1 MADINQLLNNA
12 LNMGNMGS
20 PTDTKKQEVAS
31 AADQKKA
38 AFGGTPDFY
47 QMAAANGGDAG
58 LASAGQL
65 ETDLR
70 TLNQGQLWAKYG
82 EATPELLRQMA
93 GGQQAFSADQGHTRT
108 GAEAF
113 GDSVSGVASGFV
125 GGLGSIAALGVGLV
139 DDEAGAAMAEG
150 LNKLNQVVQGSQS
163 GAVNAARRVQAARS
177 RNTSRDNELK
187 HAQDIANGDSEVF
200 AGLKQFG
207 RDFVDTLG
215 NSTDPTFLAQ
225 GTAEAVGSLLAGSP
239 VAAGLRKIGTAVMG
253 GAARQRAVTL
263 AAELDR
269 ATGVAST
276 ARASDVVRRAGGA
289 SAWPLATA
297 ALEGGGAYTGAVN
310 EVMGMTHEQLEA
322 GSQEYRD
329 ALTVLLGQGVPF
341 IEAQEQAKITVA
353 NQAGKQAAAIQAPI
367 AGVTGLLTRSLEK
380 PFNVPSLGSAA
391 RTALVNEPFEEAIQ
405 SSTGQLAQNIGV
417 QNNADQSLNLA
428 KGVGEQGAQGALF
441 GMTSAGAVQGPA
453 AAPQAVAMGGRALY
467 LGTRS
472 LVSSA
477 ANAAKPLTQ
486 AIMERGDRILRQHE
500 KASPVSEEAVI
511 TAASGLNANADAA
524 ANVMAEALN
533 TAAIDEAV
541 KTEGN
546 EYISSLVRVMRFD
559 LQEME
564 GATDSMKRAV
574 EGATSRAEAIA
585 KMAREVNKA
594 TTDQDV
600 LNNAAVLWML
610 MEPVRSFQE
619 ADPVAFNSLPK
630 DSPALEPL
638 RQYNWVVN
646 NIENNPTVQR
656 ALRAVSAMLS
666 KDQVAQNIRPVTE
679 ESLSTPQGQQ
689 NVQNAIAVASL
700 HPDKGNLDANEQILT
715 HAAQGRLNLSPMQ
728 LKTLKASVNL
738 LRARAKM
745 EEQIAASGIRRAKD
759 VVSSQIVSGN
769 DPLRADAKSAL
780 QHTQHILSAMRGQN
794 TELAIGRLE
803 DFGKFVQHMQNK
815 VGALN
820 THFSNGNPNADGVQ
834 YQQLQP
840 GSRAFKLSKDGMYV
854 NMNKGSSIDQA
865 QSVALEAEILAD
877 VYNGLVET
885 FPELG
890 LPVIP
895 ATKLD
900 ASLVGNAEDIAAGF
914 RAARQTVKAAAPA
927 RSTPKQDD
935 KIKNAGGFVIPE
947 ATLFKDGDGGQSPW
961 LMKDGTVIGTGQ
973 DHISFADAML
983 PNGAVAYD
991 DFMRATGAIRAAFF
1005 VDAEEGYVAMLHT
1018 HVGQRL
1024 SAEQLAFMDRLNKA
1038 RDGKLTIMHGQAD
1051 GLVNPTYMPVTLA
1064 DLKSL
1069 PATKTT
1075 TAQDKAQAPAEAAPS
1090 NGEAPATQPEENQDG
1105 NERPVVPAR
1114 TVRVGDR
1121 SQEVSEASQK
1131 AEPADAG
1138 TSVDSAGTLEDGGTS
1153 TPEPVASV
1161 RDAVPDAVGDSKQTA
1176 PMTPLAALYQ
1186 GKKNFVQTS
1195 FSYPETPIS
1204 RLVAEDSP
1212 IVSVRRALSSEL
1224 RLTAFLS
1231 GSTKRNTLDAQ
1242 TASAYQRLLTDTL
1255 EPVYD
1260 AVHANLASFLA
1271 SSYSSKIPD
1280 TMQDIFLNDKQVPM
1294 QDGGVLSGAD
1304 MNRLARAKVLNLV
1317 QEDGNGGLVYQPQML
1332 EQAALAAMQWLL
1344 SADSFTSVMDESDVA
1359 DMTGLPELTLQRNPE
1374 LIEDLTQGISLAQA
1388 KRSLSDKIRKYWGLV
1403 ADKNADLAYTDGIPE
1418 AMAAEMLRAMDDAG
1432 LIELN
1437 TIKLTPTEHGVD
1449 APKDFIR
1456 VIPQEL
1462 ADAEVLANFKDAIE
1476 VASLV
1481 EPEHTNY
1488 VGDEVPP
1495 VAQRQMNNPG
1505 VANTTNQ
1512 KDALTKE
1519 QQTPFYVN
1527 PMMVGL
1533 YTSIGRDGLLS
1544 LFGET
1549 VSDPDVYNDNHL
1561 KTVEGRNTAV
1571 VAAFDHL
1578 LSVVA
1583 DVSNAAD
1590 TASTALD
1597 QMPVRFAYNMSRVG
1611 RMQML
1616 GRYSPQASKLM
1627 REAVLPTRS
1636 TLDLSNQ
1643 NSETFNAYGLALA
1656 QAVGIKVHNQPI
1668 EDSVREV
1675 MAMLNGPLSPAVEA
1689 LREWYSST
1697 DLSQPTELTAEVD
1710 PALLKAAFKA
1720 ADADLSFVG
1729 LHAVMDYA
1737 RFLATDDVS
1746 AYETS
1751 LYLEADG
1758 VTNGPI
1764 NAMALMSIGNFT
1776 PAWVANMSKGGLA
1789 FGSSTTMA
1797 DIRRSDS
1804 KDLYQASTDAAR
1816 ARLSELRDT
1825 LGQDGSVQMDH
1836 LLDLMSLF
1844 NKDVLFDPNTKW
1856 EDGSLELK
1864 RGVAKNPLTITIYG
1878 SGERGIAGKLTS
1890 SLVSEI
1896 YARMS
1901 TLLQATKADPQISP
1915 AQAMFPNDPNA
1926 DEKLK
1931 RFSAAV
1937 TSLTTFV
1944 PKRQKGV
1951 LVFDRVH
1958 QPSRNFVP
1966 KTFGFTVSEL
1976 EAMEANMLEL
1986 FVKPMRQGI
1995 ADTVGEPL
2003 MKAVGVLRDAAQVQS
2018 IFLQKMYID
2027 AVDAALAEKEANDP
2041 NWRRGDFLSENDLK
2055 KISDELRSI
2064 SPLVQTGD
2072 QTFLISGQESFE
2084 LEGRDLQYSRA
2095 LNGRLRTDPAIYAPA
2110 QAGVRAIPMM
2120 TIGMGDGMMMQLL
2133 AQQGL
2138 EGTLKIFDGMNMPLN
2153 KIKDYSAQANA
2164 AVYESWKGNPHA
2176 EMLKTFDKFMGSIK
2190 ESSITEPMMPA
2201 LVQTLFSGAERQAF
2215 RQADVSPTPAQIM
2228 ERIKALRGNLEWS
2241 AKSIDARH
2249 AAIESLPVSVDQ
2261 MAAAAQ
2267 PFTNGRQAT
2276 GRMTIEQATAAL
2288 NAAYQAA
2295 MNGGAVP
2302 AAAPLPA
2309 VTPVAKKIENAIDQ
2323 VGRVSST
2330 GVRVLSPTAIENL
2343 ARTAM
2348 TEAQKEVFGEIRR
2361 SMAAQ
2366 GYKVVAGTPEQ
2377 LDAYI
2382 AANGLAARPTQKVHG
2397 WINVGDKT
2405 IFMVNPTTE
2414 TLVHELVHAAS
2425 YETILAHYRGDDLGA
2440 NQKEVADAV
2449 ERLELLM
2456 EEFLEQHASD
2466 MPPPLRAAFDSAN
2479 AAILSSNLESDQ
2491 AVAQAKALNEF
2502 MAWALTNEQLTK
2514 DLKQKK
2520 APAIVVL
2527 AKKALAAIKKLIWG
2541 RKVAPKVADDFL
2553 SNLQFNAG
2561 IIFRTQ
2567 PTIGAVVRDGEL
2579 FHSTAYGNSDRL
2591 TAVRQTFAQKIAD
2604 LLSSEKWQRGVK
2616 MRQVEVSEAVMDA
2629 VEVGLSFNAHGFP
2642 MTQQES
2648 STFRMILTALATEAD
2663 IDPNAMARAQELYT
2677 HVAKNLSVED
2687 FMADPDSL
2695 DPQMRYDAQ
2704 ERYSVIMGQYLTKKD
2719 AKGRSSLLPSFLAL
2733 ATVNDDFRAV
2743 LAKMKLPV
2751 SVKNKDGSLDAV
2763 LENVGTN
2770 VMDSLSRRLS
2780 GDAKSNSVRD
2790 SVDNLLEH
2798 IRKIAQDDQTF
2809 FDQYA
2814 SAAGGIVDRAN
2825 DIVTAGLEAA
2835 SSALLEKSKA
2845 AEKNASNALTRTVAR
2860 FGQLTAAV
2868 VSEKNGAVVA
2878 EGLMAATNASKVWE
2892 PVRTLIGDLVGR
2904 TESNANVYDMIKA
2917 VRSAVQQS
2925 RQQFRDGV
2933 PQIINEKFKKKVT
2946 PAQWT
2951 AMFNVLGKT
2960 DIAALRSTGMSHAD
2974 VANLIADQTAR
2985 DNLINTLENQIQTA
2999 DPQHWPV
3006 LSRKMKQLATFM
3018 NTGVPGVNLLRNAE
3032 AISRLLGEK
3041 KSSNFALPNAAT
3053 KAAIDKLI
3061 TVYALDSMSSA
3072 DRDVVSS
3079 LVQSEATGVNFVLD
3093 YLVGQRKEEVRKATG
3108 TAMLNAYKG
3117 YLPSEQEAGVSM
3129 QVASDADFGKLRE
3142 LGYVRVANYGGSSVE
3157 YGQSSKGY
3165 YLAPLSGRAVFNQG
3179 IMQNVRH
3186 TAGGVDATSG
3196 FTIGMTAGRVTSKQQ
3211 IARIMARMSQEKNT
3225 VETFLPV
3232 YDSTGEVIALER
3244 SVDPQVVSKLNKST
3258 DLAKMIGVWR
3268 GRQAEEAMSQVHNE
3282 KLIDNLK
3289 AMFDKDM
3296 QESSSNKAQYI
3307 NLLSPKTA
3315 KDNPVIAD
3323 AVSLFTN
3330 ETLAYIREK
3339 FGDEFWVRRDMVRD
3353 AIGERSASVGDM
3365 WNGVS
3370 NISKDNRDQIRRLM
3384 VGAFGVDAYRYA
3396 VTAERMLHNFMS
3408 DMRTIIV
3415 VKSVIVP
3422 AANFVA
3428 NIYQLIS
3435 RGVALG
3441 DIAKGMPAKL
3451 GEIDSY
3457 AKTRLRQIE
3466 VEAELRAATGNA
3478 VAERKLKTEL
3488 QSITDAHK
3496 RMSIWPLIEA
3506 GEFSSISDVGLQHED
3521 LELTSGKL
3529 SSYIEKQ
3536 VNKLPDS
3543 VKTAGRYALIT
3554 KDTALFRGLQK
3565 SVQYGDFIAK
3575 AVLYEHLTKKKGLSK
3590 AEALARITE
3599 EFVNYDRLPGRFRS
3613 YLENSGLLWFYN
3625 FKIRSTKVALST
3637 IRNNPA
3643 HALVAMT
3650 LPAPDFL
3657 GSIGSPISDNI
3668 VAKALS
3674 DTLGSSVGMDM
3685 AFRAPSLNPWMN
3697 LIH

>member
-12 LNMGNMGS
+12 LNMGNMVP

-38 AFGGTPDFY
+38 AFGGIPDFY
-47 QMAAANGGDAG
+47 QIAAANGGDAG
-58 LASAGQL
+58 LASAGEL

-108 GAEAF
+108 GGEAF

-150 LNKLNQVVQGSQS
+150 LNKMNQVVQGSQS

-177 RNTSRDNELK
+177 RNTSRDNELQY
-187 HAQDIANGDSEVF
+187 AQDIANGDNEII

-225 GTAEAVGSLLAGSP
+225 GTAEAVGSLLGGSP

-310 EVMGMTHEQLEA
+310 EVMGMTHAQLDA

-329 ALTVLLGQGVPF
+329 ALTVLLGQGVPVA
-341 IEAQEQAKITVA
+341 EAQEQAKIAVA

-380 PFNVPSLGSAA
+380 PFNVPSLGAAA

-417 QNNADQSLNLA
+417 QNNADQNLNLA

-453 AAPQAVAMGGRALY
+453 AGAQAVAKGGRALY
-467 LGTRS
+467 QGTRS

-486 AIMERGDRILRQHE
+486 ALMERGDRILRQHE

-511 TAASGLNANADAA
+511 TAASGLNANADTA

-546 EYISSLVRVMRFD
+546 EYISSLVQAMRFD
-559 LQEME
+559 PQEME
-564 GATDSMKRAV
+564 GASDSMKRAV

-854 NMNKGSSIDQA
+854 NTNKGSSIDQA
-865 QSVALEAEILAD
+865 QSIALEAEILAD

-890 LPVIP
+890 LPAIP

-914 RAARQTVKAAAPA
+914 RAARQAVKAAAPA
-927 RSTPKQDD
+927 T
-935 KIKNAGGFVIPE
+935 
-947 ATLFKDGDGGQSPW
+947 
-961 LMKDGTVIGTGQ
+961 
-973 DHISFADAML
+973 
-983 PNGAVAYD
+983 
-991 DFMRATGAIRAAFF
+991 
-1005 VDAEEGYVAMLHT
+1005 
-1018 HVGQRL
+1018 
-1024 SAEQLAFMDRLNKA
+1024 
-1038 RDGKLTIMHGQAD
+1038 
-1051 GLVNPTYMPVTLA
+1051 
-1064 DLKSL
+1064 
-1069 PATKTT
+1069 
-1075 TAQDKAQAPAEAAPS
+1075 APAPAPAPAPTPVA
-1090 NGEAPATQPEENQDG
+1090 EAPATQPEENQDG
-1105 NERPVVPAR
+1105 NERPVVSAR

-1121 SQEVSEASQK
+1121 SQEVPEASQK

-1138 TSVDSAGTLEDGGTS
+1138 TSVDSAGALEDGGTS
-1153 TPEPVASV
+1153 TTEPVASV

-1176 PMTPLAALYQ
+1176 PLTPLAALYQ
-1186 GKKNFVQTS
+1186 GKKNFVQSS

-1294 QDGGVLSGAD
+1294 KDGGVLSGAD

-1332 EQAALAAMQWLL
+1332 EQAALASMQWLL
-1344 SADSFTSVMDESDVA
+1344 SADSFTSVMDEADVA

-1374 LIEDLTQGISLAQA
+1374 LIEELTQGMSLVQA
-1388 KRSLSDKIRKYWGLV
+1388 KRSLADKIRKYWGLV
-1403 ADKNADLAYTDGIPE
+1403 ADKNVDLAYTDGIPE

-1437 TIKLTPTEHGVD
+1437 TIKLTPAEHGVD

-1481 EPEHTNY
+1481 EPEHTNF
-1488 VGDEVPP
+1488 VGDQIPP

-1505 VANTTNQ
+1505 VANTPNQ
-1512 KDALTKE
+1512 KDALAKE
-1519 QQTPFYVN
+1519 QQTAFYVN

-1561 KTVEGRNTAV
+1561 KSVEGRNTAV

-1616 GRYSPQASKLM
+1616 GKYSPQASKLM
-1627 REAVLPTRS
+1627 REALLPTRS

-1643 NSETFNAYGLALA
+1643 NSEAFDAYGLALA
-1656 QAVGIKVHNQPI
+1656 QAVGIKVHNQPT
-1668 EDSVREV
+1668 EDSVRQV
-1675 MAMLNGPLSPAVEA
+1675 MTMLNGPLSPAVEA

-1697 DLSQPTELTAEVD
+1697 DLGQPTELTAEVD

-1720 ADADLSFVG
+1720 AGADLSFVS

-1776 PAWVANMSKGGLA
+1776 PAWVANMAKGGLA

-1797 DIRRSDS
+1797 DIRQSDS

-1836 LLDLMSLF
+1836 LLDLVSLF

-1878 SGERGIAGKLTS
+1878 SGEAGIAGKLTS

-1944 PKRQKGV
+1944 PKRTKKG

-2018 IFLQKMYID
+2018 IFLQQMYID

-2041 NWRRGDFLSENDLK
+2041 NWRRGDFLSKNELN
-2055 KISDELRSI
+2055 KISAQLQSI

-2072 QTFLISGQESFE
+2072 QTFLVSGQEAFE

-2153 KIKDYSAQANA
+2153 KIKEYSAQANA

-2176 EMLKTFDKFMGSIK
+2176 EMLKTFDKFMGAIK

-2249 AAIESLPVSVDQ
+2249 AAIESLPMSVDQ

-2276 GRMTIEQATAAL
+2276 GRMTNEQATAAL

-2295 MNGGAVP
+2295 MNGGA
-2302 AAAPLPA
+2302 AQTAAPLPVA
-2309 VTPVAKKIENAIDQ
+2309 TPVAKKIENAIDM

-2343 ARTAM
+2343 ARTSM

-2361 SMAAQ
+2361 SMATQ
-2366 GYKVVAGTPEQ
+2366 GYKVVAGNPEQ

-2382 AANGLAARPTQKVHG
+2382 AANGLAARPTQEVHG

-2425 YETILAHYRGDDLGA
+2425 YETILAYYRGDDLGT

-2456 EEFLEQHASD
+2456 GEFLGQLASD
-2466 MPPPLRAAFDSAN
+2466 MAPSLRAAFDSAN

-2514 DLKQKK
+2514 DLKQKE

-2527 AKKALAAIKKLIWG
+2527 AKKVLAAIKKLIWG

-2616 MRQVEVSEAVMDA
+2616 LRQVEVSEAVMDA

-2642 MTQQES
+2642 MTQQEG

-2663 IDPNAMARAQELYT
+2663 IDPNAMARAQEIYT

-2733 ATVNDDFRAV
+2733 ATVNDDFREV

-2751 SVKNKDGSLDAV
+2751 SMKNKDGSLDAV

-2814 SAAGGIVDRAN
+2814 STAGGIVDRGN
-2825 DIVTAGLEAA
+2825 DIVTAGLESA

-2904 TESNANVYDMIKA
+2904 TASNANVYDMIKA

-2960 DIAALRSTGMSHAD
+2960 DIAVLRSTGMQHAD

-2985 DNLINTLENQIQTA
+2985 DNLINALETQIQTA
-2999 DPQHWPV
+2999 DPRHWPV

-3041 KSSNFALPNAAT
+3041 KSNNYALPNAAT

-3061 TVYALDSMSSA
+3061 SVYALDSMSSA

-3079 LVQSEATGVNFVLD
+3079 LVQSEAIGVSFVLD

-3108 TAMLNAYKG
+3108 TALLNAYKG

-3157 YGQSSKGY
+3157 YGEPSKGY
-3165 YLAPLSGRAVFNQG
+3165 YFAPLSGRAVFNQG

-3196 FTIGMTAGRVTSKQQ
+3196 FTVGMTAGRVTSKRE
-3211 IARIMARMSQEKNT
+3211 IARIMARMGQEKNT

-3232 YDSTGEVIALER
+3232 YDSKGKVIALER
-3244 SVDPQVVSKLNKST
+3244 SVDPKVVSKLNKST

-3296 QESSSNKAQYI
+3296 QESSGNKAQYI

-3353 AIGERSASVGDM
+3353 AIGERSASVGDL

-3370 NISKDNRDQIRRLM
+3370 TISKDNRDQIRRLM
-3384 VGAFGVDAYRYA
+3384 VGAFGIDAYRGA
-3396 VTAERMLHNFMS
+3396 VTAERLLQNFMS

-3422 AANFVA
+3422 AANFLS

-3441 DIAKGMPAKL
+3441 DIVKGMPAKL

-3529 SSYIEKQ
+3529 SSFIEKQ

-3637 IRNNPA
+3637 IRNNPV

-3674 DTLGSSVGMDM
+3674 DTLGSSVGTDM